1 MDTLDSFMN
10 NKHMLKRTAAMLTHN
25 LTGNES
31 TVIYSLE
38 AYNDYIFIHNLLP
51 SFVYIFLLLI
61 VGLPGNIMVCLYYLT
76 KHQHYDF
83 HRNNL
88 NKKHKRLTTSH
99 IFILALACFDLISCS
114 IAMPIELVLLRNYVT
129 FDHPWLCK
137 ISRYVSMFCT
147 TSTSFVLLA
156 IVISRFLGIKK
167 NVHMTNRHAKI
178 IVFSSVIVAIGLS
191 SPMLFLYGT
200 FSFITPFHLEMGK
213 TCLVVNE
220 YAKIRQYGF
229 IMTICLLSFHVIFD
243 VIFFVLYGLISGKVV
258 NNRRTF
264 STISRR
270 ENSQLRKDQ
279 DEAFRKSSM
288 LSNASRDDTSAIVCA
303 SLINTDDVFSLEPTM
318 ANIDKMSHAS
328 CKLSKEKKKS
338 EIRKLI
344 RIRSSSSRRS
354 NKSVLTSTSGNDVS
368 VHGRIYNVGRTTF
381 MMFIVTLVFMVT
393 FAPYCVIALLRNL
406 NSFDNYNTLPNAEK
420 SVFQLFLRS
429 YFLSSAINPIIY
441 NFLNRYFRKRCKQTV
456 KHAFIFL
463 FCREKA

>member
-1 MDTLDSFMN
+1 MYTTGSFMN
-10 NKHMLKRTAAMLTHN
+10 NKGMLNRTTTMLTNN

-38 AYNDYIFIHNLLP
+38 AYNDYLFIHNLLP

-61 VGLPGNIMVCLYYLT
+61 VGLPGNIMVCLYYLA
-76 KHQHYDF
+76 KHRHYYF
-83 HRNNL
+83 HRNSL
-88 NKKHKRLTTSH
+88 NKKHKRLTTSD

-129 FDHPWLCK
+129 FDHPLLCK
-137 ISRYVSMFCT
+137 MSRYVSMFCT
-147 TSTSFVLLA
+147 ISTSFVLLA

-167 NVHMTNRHAKI
+167 NVHMTNFHAKI
-178 IVFSSVIVAIGLS
+178 IVFSSVFVALGLS
-191 SPMLFLYGT
+191 LPMLFLYGT
-200 FSFITPFHLEMGK
+200 FSFITPFHLEIGK
-213 TCLVVNE
+213 TCMIVNE
-220 YAKIRQYGF
+220 YAKIPQYGF
-229 IMTICLLSFHVIFD
+229 IMAICLLSFHVIFD
-243 VIFFVLYGLISGKVV
+243 VIFCILYGLVIGKVV

-303 SLINTDDVFSLEPTM
+303 SLINTDDVFSLEPKM
-318 ANIDKMSHAS
+318 AKTDKMSHAS

-338 EIRKLI
+338 ETRKLI

-354 NKSVLTSTSGNDVS
+354 NKSVLTNTSGSDVS
-368 VHGRIYNVGRTTF
+368 VHGRTYNVGRTTI
-381 MMFIVTLVFMVT
+381 MMCIVTLVFMVT
-393 FAPYCVIALLRNL
+393 FAPYCVIALLRNVNNL
-406 NSFDNYNTLPNAEK
+406 DNYNTLSNTRK
-420 SVFQLFLRS
+420 SVFQLLLRS

-441 NFLNRYFRKRCKQTV
+441 NFLNRCFRKRCKQIV
-456 KHAFIFL
+456 KHVFTVL
-463 FCREKA
+463 FCKEKA

>member
-1 MDTLDSFMN
+1 
-10 NKHMLKRTAAMLTHN
+10 
-25 LTGNES
+25 
-31 TVIYSLE
+31 
-38 AYNDYIFIHNLLP
+38 
-51 SFVYIFLLLI
+51 
-61 VGLPGNIMVCLYYLT
+61 
-76 KHQHYDF
+76 
-83 HRNNL
+83 
-88 NKKHKRLTTSH
+88 
-99 IFILALACFDLISCS
+99 
-114 IAMPIELVLLRNYVT
+114 
-129 FDHPWLCK
+129 
-137 ISRYVSMFCT
+137 
-147 TSTSFVLLA
+147 
-156 IVISRFLGIKK
+156 
-167 NVHMTNRHAKI
+167 
-178 IVFSSVIVAIGLS
+178 
-191 SPMLFLYGT
+191 
-200 FSFITPFHLEMGK
+200 
-213 TCLVVNE
+213 
-220 YAKIRQYGF
+220 
-229 IMTICLLSFHVIFD
+229 MTICLLSFHVIFD
-243 VIFFVLYGLISGKVV
+243 VIFFVLYGLISGKMV

-303 SLINTDDVFSLEPTM
+303 SLINTDDVFSLEPKM

-354 NKSVLTSTSGNDVS
+354 NKSMLTSTSGNDVS

-393 FAPYCVIALLRNL
+393 FAPYCVMALLRDL
-406 NSFDNYNTLPNAEK
+406 NSFDNYNALPNAEK

-441 NFLNRYFRKRCKQTV
+441 NFLNRYFRKRCKQIV

-463 FCREKA
+463 FCRAKA